1 MTLNPGPF
9 NVKEHALLMVMCSM
23 SFGGSYASTIYGSQ
37 KYIYNQDFGFGFKIL
52 IVWSTQLLGLSLAS
66 LTRRFLVWPS
76 SMIWPSNLPYC
87 AMLNSLHGISTSEGD
102 ILGKGRFKLFWLV
115 CGVTF
120 LYQFFPTYIF
130 TMLLALWPRLGGHKS
145 IPLWGSLFSSSLQ
158 LPSLIILMFGTAP
171 TSLCLIQA
179 LMIGSEVST
188 MSRKSLITTT
198 ER

>member
-102 ILGKGRFKLFWLV
+102 VLGKGRFKFFLAGVWGNVPLPVFSHVYLHHTECGKLV
-115 CGVTF
+115 
-120 LYQFFPTYIF
+120 
-130 TMLLALWPRLGGHKS
+130 
-145 IPLWGSLFSSSLQ
+145 
-158 LPSLIILMFGTAP
+158 LPNRTRQCAP
-171 TSLCLIQA
+171 
-179 LMIGSEVST
+179 
-188 MSRKSLITTT
+188 
-198 ER
+198 